1 MIDKRIGRLLLAVF
15 SLAAASLAAACPPA
29 ERLAAELRR
38 ATAGFDAA
46 VGVAVILDGR
56 DTVVIGGAA
65 DYPMMS
71 VVKLPQAMAVVDT
84 LERSGQPL
92 ATPLRIAPEE
102 LLPDT
107 WSPLRDSL
115 PQGGTMT
122 VAELLRF
129 TLQRSDNNACDIL
142 FDRFGGPEAVDRYL
156 RGLGIGGDFAVAV
169 TEAGM
174 HRDPA
179 ACYRNRTS
187 PLAAAAWTECL
198 LTRKLFTPAG
208 RRFLVETLFGCRTG
222 ADRLPQPLADTGAR
236 IGHKTG
242 TGDRRP
248 DGRMI
253 GCNDVGFVVLPD
265 GRHYTIAVL
274 IRDSAESDAANARLI
289 AEISAIVYRYAAE
302 HPRRCGGGRKKS
314 IGNRPKK

>member
-1 MIDKRIGRLLLAVF
+1 MTDKRTGPLLWTYF
-15 SLAAASLAAACPPA
+15 CLAACCLAAACSPA

-46 VGVAVILDGR
+46 VGVAVIFDGR
-56 DTVVIGGAA
+56 DTVVIGRTA

-71 VVKLPQAMAVVDT
+71 VVKLPQAMAVVDA
-84 LERSGQPL
+84 LERSGRPL
-92 ATPLRIAPEE
+92 STPVRIAPEE

-115 PQGGTMT
+115 PQGGTLS

-129 TLQRSDNNACDIL
+129 TLQWSDNNACDVL

-169 TEAGM
+169 TEAEM
-174 HRDPA
+174 HRDPD
-179 ACYRNRTS
+179 ACYRNLTS
-187 PLAAAAWTECL
+187 PLTAAAWTEGL
-198 LTRKLFTPAG
+198 LTRELFTPAG
-208 RRFLVETLFGCRTG
+208 RRFLLETLLGCRTG
-222 ADRLPQPLADTGAR
+222 ADRLPQPLAGTGAC

-274 IRDSAESDAANARLI
+274 IRDSAESDAENARLI
-289 AEISAIVYRYAAE
+289 AEISAIVCRYAVE
-302 HPRRCGGGRKKS
+302 HP
-314 IGNRPKK
+314 